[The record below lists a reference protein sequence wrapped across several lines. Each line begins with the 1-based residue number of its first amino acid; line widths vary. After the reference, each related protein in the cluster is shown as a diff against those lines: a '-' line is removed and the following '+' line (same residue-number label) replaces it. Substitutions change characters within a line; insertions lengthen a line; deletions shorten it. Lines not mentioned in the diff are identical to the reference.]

1 MAPLAPEIMQSIVA
15 ARTDQAVML
24 EKLERPP
31 ASWGGQPRRLLKAGG
46 MYQRVRAPL
55 TGAIVAP

>member
-31 ASWGGQPRRLLKAGG
+31 ASWGEQRRRLL
-46 MYQRVRAPL
+46 
-55 TGAIVAP
+55 